1 MNAKWKRREDRAL
14 PQQFNYL
21 ASVDSGATDN
31 NIAINDIGHERR
43 Q

>member
-1 MNAKWKRREDRAL
+1 MNAKRKEDRAL
-14 PQQFNYL
+14 PQQFKYL
-21 ASVDSGATDN
+21 APVDLGATDN